1 MANENIWFRKND
13 DESYSMD
20 DLYLDH
26 VRLFGYK
33 DSYNYFYIDVKKI
46 LLSKKSYDEYIV
58 RYYDVNK
65 MKAVPLQLKIKNVFG
80 DLHIFTNNDKIM
92 FIYSNDKEL
101 FKNIEKYGIRLLN

>member
-1 MANENIWFRKND
+1 
-13 DESYSMD
+13 
-20 DLYLDH
+20 
-26 VRLFGYK
+26 
-33 DSYNYFYIDVKKI
+33 
-46 LLSKKSYDEYIV
+46 
-58 RYYDVNK
+58 